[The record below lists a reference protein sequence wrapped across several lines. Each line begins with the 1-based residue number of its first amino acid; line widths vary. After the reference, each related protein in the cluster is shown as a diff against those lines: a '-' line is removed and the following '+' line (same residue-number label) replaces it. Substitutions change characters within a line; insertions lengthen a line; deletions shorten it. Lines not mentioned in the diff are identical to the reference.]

1 MVYYLP
7 DNVFNTALDRIR
19 YLFSEFQNIVVSIS
33 GGKDSTVV
41 YNLCL
46 LVAKEQNRL
55 PLNVLFID
63 QEAEYFAVIEHVRS
77 IMTDPDVNPMWVQ
90 VPFGLSN
97 STSHN
102 EDFFQCWQEGQKWVR
117 EKEHYAITK
126 NTFGVAR
133 FAGLFDSVIAQSF
146 GKPTANIQGIRAEES
161 PSRRAGLNEASY
173 KHVTWGRKHVNG
185 RDLTFSPIYDWK
197 YTDVWKAIFDNR
209 WAYCVL
215 YNQFLANG
223 QSMYSMRISSVLH
236 EMSYHKLIDL
246 QEYDPKLYNAL
257 LERVPTITDVKHLK
271 QDHLQAPRVL
281 PSMFDTWEEYRD
293 YLAENLLQPE
303 HKTAFAIKFQAIEKT
318 YSTRDSKQNINL
330 QRVFINTILSNDYS
344 FSKLAVWQ
352 NKPANVSDNRK
363 AKGYGYG
370 KR

>member
-1 MVYYLP
+1 
-7 DNVFNTALDRIR
+7 
-19 YLFSEFQNIVVSIS
+19 
-33 GGKDSTVV
+33 
-41 YNLCL
+41 
-46 LVAKEQNRL
+46 VAKEQNRL

-117 EKEHYAITK
+117 EKEHYAIIK

-161 PSRRAGLNEASY
+161 PSRRAGLNKASY

-197 YTDVWKAIFDNR
+197 YTDAIFDNR

-223 QSMYSMRISSVLH
+223 QSMLG
-236 EMSYHKLIDL
+236 
-246 QEYDPKLYNAL
+246 
-257 LERVPTITDVKHLK
+257 
-271 QDHLQAPRVL
+271 
-281 PSMFDTWEEYRD
+281 
-293 YLAENLLQPE
+293 
-303 HKTAFAIKFQAIEKT
+303 
-318 YSTRDSKQNINL
+318 
-330 QRVFINTILSNDYS
+330 
-344 FSKLAVWQ
+344 FSA
-352 NKPANVSDNRK
+352 
-363 AKGYGYG
+363 
-370 KR
+370 